1 MTVSPVNNS
10 LTNEISAAKIFC
22 SASLF
27 SAAAIL
33 AAVGPWLL
41 IWSFSGSSVL
51 HFDVHTHA
59 KSMMFGFVGA
69 LIAGYLVG
77 KQRVR
82 ILVPLFGLWLAGRL
96 AEVFSNDLILI
107 HSLYSAYGLL
117 LVILVA
123 PKFRAAKKWRNLTM
137 MPLITA
143 IGCFPFVSWLLDISF
158 IKINLSLHSLVL
170 MISMLMFFM
179 SGRFITP
186 ALTRAFTDRG
196 LITPQRVQPFIEGT
210 ILVLLSM
217 AVILSFSPSSS
228 LWVSLSSGM
237 AATLILVR
245 LYRWK
250 IFVLGWENAD
260 IWGLVTGY
268 IWLGIGL
275 LVFSL
280 SLVTTLP
287 IQSSMHIITVGALGT
302 LSSTIILRL
311 SLKRKLVKP
320 LVYYFP
326 IFLISLATLS
336 RHAIGY
342 IDGHDWWLLNFS
354 ALAWSLCFVVVFLQ
368 VLSNY
373 RILQN

>member
-1 MTVSPVNNS
+1 MKFQNQK
-10 LTNEISAAKIFC
+10 LSAQLAF
-22 SASLF
+22 F

-41 IWSFSGSSVL
+41 IWSFSGNSIL

-77 KQRVR
+77 KQPVR
-82 ILVPLFGLWLAGRL
+82 ILVLLLGLWLAGRL

-117 LVILVA
+117 LAILVA

-137 MPLITA
+137 TPLIAA
-143 IGCFPFVSWLLDISF
+143 IGSFPFASWLLDISS

-179 SGRFITP
+179 GGRFITP
-186 ALTRAFTDRG
+186 ALARALTDKG
-196 LITPQRVQPFIEGT
+196 LIASQRVQPFIEGT

-217 AVILSFSPSSS
+217 AVILSFLPSSKQ
-228 LWVSLSSGM
+228 WVSFLCGS
-237 AATLILVR
+237 AAVFIFIR

-250 IFVLGWENAD
+250 IFKLGWKNAD
-260 IWGLVTGY
+260 IWGLVAGY
-268 IWLGIGL
+268 VWLATGL

-287 IQSSMHIITVGALGT
+287 IQSSLHIITVGALGT
-302 LSSTIILRL
+302 LSSNIILRL
-311 SLKRKLVKP
+311 SLKRNVASP

-326 IFLISLATLS
+326 IILISSATLG
-336 RHAIGY
+336 RYAINMM
-342 IDGHDWWLLNFS
+342 HEHSFWLLIFS
-354 ALAWSLCFVVVFLQ
+354 ALAWSMCFIVVLVQ

-373 RILQN
+373 QFQQKLIRPVKN